1 MSSPAITTNYLAE
14 AIGIADRTLDIPVHE
29 GHLRALLGEI
39 PLAHARRFTNGERR
53 CTACQEWFAARL
65 VEQCEKCPDY
75 FCAECKA
82 DHVVYCK

>member
-1 MSSPAITTNYLAE
+1 MSSTATAPNYLAE

-53 CTACQEWFAARL
+53 CSGCAEWMAAKK
-65 VEQCEKCPDY
+65 VPQCEKCPDS

-82 DHVVYCK
+82 DHAVYCK